1 MCPFQHGCFYWKL
14 HSSLKFLGK
23 KYSLQNTIPLEVL
36 QHSLWEICSLQI
48 IISLEV
54 LQHYFWET
62 CLFQDA
68 FFNCKL
74 HSSLI
79 FCCEQM
85 YYKTQY
91 SLKCCSILFGFFET
105 YMPFS
110 RCLLQAGNALL
121 FEIRYNSFLGNVYN
135 FVWKSF
141 FITIQIVPWSVA
153 AIVLKHVCLFQ
164 EEDWFNWEM

>member
-1 MCPFQHGCFYWKL
+1 
-14 HSSLKFLGK
+14 
-23 KYSLQNTIPLEVL
+23 VL
-36 QHSLWEICSLQI
+36 QHSFWEIFSLQM

-62 CLFQDA
+62 CLFQGA

-74 HSSLI
+74 HSSWKFFVKKNLD
-79 FCCEQM
+79 
-85 YYKTQY
+85 YKTQY
-91 SLKCCSILFGFFET
+91 SLKCCSILFGLFET

-110 RCLLQAGNALL
+110 RCLLQVGNALL
-121 FEIRYNSFLGNVYN
+121 FEIRHNSFLGNVYN

-153 AIVLKHVCLFQ
+153 AIVLKNVCLFQ
-164 EEDWFNWEM
+164 EDWLNWEM